1 MRNNKGST
9 GAETEGLKGDV
20 LESNSRER
28 QRELESNGSRYEV
41 PELLLTFLLIKME
54 SDGGFS
60 VEECPY
66 LI

>member
-1 MRNNKGST
+1 M
-9 GAETEGLKGDV
+9 

-28 QRELESNGSRYEV
+28 QRELESNDSRYKV

-54 SDGGFS
+54 SDGRFS

-66 LI
+66 FI

>member
-1 MRNNKGST
+1 M
-9 GAETEGLKGDV
+9 

-28 QRELESNGSRYEV
+28 QRELESNDSRYEV

-54 SDGGFS
+54 SDGRFS

-66 LI
+66 FI